1 MTQEE
6 VDKLLKQDEEI
17 RARRELERSVP
28 RKASTNRNV
37 SFMLDQTLYASFQD
51 KVEQEGLSMSLV
63 LRGAALAYT
72 FGGLKFSG
80 DRLVSTAE
88 AEHNTP
94 EGFNRSHNVSR
105 DTDKKKSGP
114 KPKEDKPK
122 SKTHDDKGHLIP
134 WHEQDHSERAIWDY
148 KMYPEPHLASDSRP
162 HLTFDTKGDITGEAF
177 EYTLRHDY
185 LREACKFSERE
196 WQGKLWEY
204 VSCCALKFF
213 TLNKMQ
219 NVRYD
224 PDTLFAEV
232 NALYDDMQDDI
243 ASCKAY
249 DEEQRNASK

>member
-1 MTQEE
+1 MKTINFTVEDEIYEPFKAE
-6 VDKLLKQDEEI
+6 VESNGMKIAGLFRMFMRSYSRGGFSITDGEV
-17 RARRELERSVP
+17 RATGHVSRENEP
-28 RKASTNRNV
+28 RN
-37 SFMLDQTLYASFQD
+37 
-51 KVEQEGLSMSLV
+51 KVG
-63 LRGAALAYT
+63 R
-72 FGGLKFSG
+72 
-80 DRLVSTAE
+80 
-88 AEHNTP
+88 P
-94 EGFNRSHNVSR
+94 EGSI
-105 DTDKKKSGP
+105 KKGIP
-114 KPKEDKPK
+114 YK

-134 WHEQDHSERAIWDY
+134 WHEQDHTDRAIWDY

-162 HLTFDTKGDITGEAF
+162 HLTFDTKGDITGELF

-249 DEEQRNASK
+249 DEEQRNAAK

>member
-1 MTQEE
+1 MSRVRTTFT
-6 VDKLLKQDEEI
+6 LDEHI
-17 RARRELERSVP
+17 LNPFNARIASIGMSGARFVEGCM
-28 RKASTNRNV
+28 KAYAEGK
-37 SFMLDQTLYASFQD
+37 FKMLDGEPYF
-51 KVEQEGLSMSLV
+51 EGQ
-63 LRGAALAYT
+63 AH
-72 FGGLKFSG
+72 
-80 DRLVSTAE
+80 VSRETP
-88 AEHNTP
+88 AEH
-94 EGFNRSHNVSR
+94 R
-105 DTDKKKSGP
+105 GP
-114 KPKEDKPK
+114 GRPPLNKEAKPK

-249 DEEQRNASK
+249 DEEQRNAAK